1 MSPAHAAIP
10 VVLPDPIPNPQL
22 AFTILDGSGIVAMS
36 ADLWARRPPGQ
47 PWPQATVDNVR
58 AADTVTLDYEGNKY
72 RSLSFAT
79 WADRVHH
86 AYGRQA
92 QRYPTVARTRVPRAV
107 VQIVATYDPREGQI
121 TLLDDADPA
130 LIARW
135 LGADTLDPAE
145 LQATSVA
152 AHAQRREIRAALAA
166 GSHARE
172 QVAWY
177 ARRHGHED
185 LVGGR

>member
-1 MSPAHAAIP
+1 MSTAHAAIP
-10 VVLPDPIPNPQL
+10 VVLPDPSPNPQL
-22 AFTILDGSGIVAMS
+22 AFTILNGSGIVAMP
-36 ADLWARRPPGQ
+36 ADLCARRLPGQ
-47 PWPQATVDNVR
+47 PWPQATVDNIR
-58 AADTVTLDYEGNKY
+58 AADTLRLDYEGNKY
-72 RSLSFAT
+72 RSPSFAT

-92 QRYPTVARTRVPRAV
+92 QRYPTIARTSVPRTV

-121 TLLDDADPA
+121 TLLDDADPVPV
-130 LIARW
+130 ARW
-135 LGADTLDPAE
+135 LGADTLDGAE
-145 LQATSVA
+145 LHTTSVA

-166 GSHARE
+166 GSHVRA
-172 QVAWY
+172 QIAWY